1 MDNKAIAKIFYE
13 IADILEIKGED
24 RFRINAYRRAAQ
36 TIESLAENLREV
48 YKNKKL
54 EEIPGIGKGLAEKI
68 EEILKTGKSSF
79 HKELIDKIPHGLLEI
94 LRIEGVG
101 PKLVQLVYKKF
112 KVRDVKDLEHLCK
125 SGKLEKVRGFG
136 PKKVQNILQEIA
148 LFRSHGER
156 ELLANVLPL
165 AENIVRKLKN
175 FRLCEKVELAG
186 SLRRKKETIGDIDI
200 LATTKNSR
208 ATMDFFC
215 SLDEVKRV
223 KAKGATKANVVLKN
237 NMEADLRVLAPKS
250 FGAALV
256 YFTGSKE
263 HNIKIRERAIK
274 KGLKINEY
282 GVWRG
287 KKHIT
292 GATEEEVYKTINL
305 PWFVPEIREDR
316 GEVEAADKKQLPKL
330 IELKDI
336 CGDLHIHSDF
346 SDGENTMEE
355 IIETALRKKYKYIAI
370 TDHASPLGIIHGLE
384 VMGKIAQQAKEIEK
398 MRQKFGKKITI
409 FHGVEVDIL
418 PNGKLCL
425 PDLTLKKLDFVIA
438 AIHSKFKMTEK
449 KATERIL
456 KALKNPY
463 VKILGH
469 PTGRLINRREGYPIN
484 IEKIAKFCAANN
496 KALELNAFWNRLD
509 LNDINC
515 KKAISLGAK
524 IAIGTDAHNV
534 YELENMAWGVY
545 QARRGWVEKKDVIN
559 AWPVEKLKRFFGREN
574 LKY

>member
-1 MDNKAIAKIFYE
+1 MNNKEISKIFYE

-24 RFRINAYRRAAQ
+24 TFRINAYRRGAQ
-36 TIESLAENLREV
+36 TIESLAEDLREI
-48 YKNKKL
+48 YKKGKV
-54 EEIPGIGKGLAEKI
+54 EDVPGIGKRLAEKI
-68 EEILKTGKSSF
+68 EEILKTGKLNF
-79 HKELIDKIPHGLLEI
+79 HKQLIDKIPYGLLEM

-112 KVRDVKDLEHLCK
+112 KVRDVRDLEHLCK

-136 PKKVQNILQEIA
+136 VKKVQNILQEIA

-165 AENIVRKLKN
+165 AENIVRKLRN
-175 FRLCEKVELAG
+175 SRLCERAELAG

-200 LATTKNSR
+200 LVTTKKSR
-208 ATMDFFC
+208 KVMDFFC
-215 SLDEVKRV
+215 SLSEVKQI
-223 KAKGATKANVVLKN
+223 KAKGKTKANVVLKN
-237 NMEADLRVLAPKS
+237 KMEADLRVLAPES
-250 FGAALV
+250 FGAGLV

-282 GVWRG
+282 GVFRG
-287 KKHIT
+287 EKNIAGK
-292 GATEEEVYKTINL
+292 TEERVYRAIDL

-336 CGDLHIHSDF
+336 CGDLHMHSNF
-346 SDGENTMEE
+346 SDGENTIEE
-355 IIETALRKKYKYIAI
+355 SIKAAIAKKYKYIAI
-370 TDHASPLGIIHGLE
+370 TDHATPMGIVQGVE
-384 VMGKIAQQAKEIEK
+384 RPGKITQQAREIEK
-398 MRQKFGKKITI
+398 LRKKFNEKITI
-409 FHGVEVDIL
+409 FHGAEVDIL
-418 PNGKLCL
+418 ANGKLYL
-425 PDLTLKKLDFVIA
+425 SDLTLKKLDFVIA
-438 AIHSKFKMTEK
+438 SIHSKLKMTEGE
-449 KATERIL
+449 ATERIL
-456 KALKNPY
+456 RALKNPY

-469 PTGRLINRREGYPIN
+469 PTGRLINRREGYTIN

-509 LNDINC
+509 LNDVNC
-515 KKAISLGAK
+515 RAAVSLGAK
-524 IAIGTDAHNV
+524 IAIGTDAHNL
-534 YELENMAWGVY
+534 YELENMHWGVY

-559 AWPVEKLKRFFGREN
+559 TWPIEKLKRFFEE
-574 LKY
+574 KA